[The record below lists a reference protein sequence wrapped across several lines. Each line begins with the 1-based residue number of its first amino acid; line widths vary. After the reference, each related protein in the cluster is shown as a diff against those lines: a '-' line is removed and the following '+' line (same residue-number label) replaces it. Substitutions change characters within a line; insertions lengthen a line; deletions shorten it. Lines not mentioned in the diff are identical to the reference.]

1 MSTPPITP
9 LGANGNGYVV
19 IPKWFVSFL
28 SFVVS
33 VVFAGAAV
41 WAWQMS
47 ADVSAIK
54 AEVRAQN
61 ELRSAELEDMRR
73 RLNRHDELFDRLWQ
87 RGERP

>member
-1 MSTPPITP
+1 MTQSVKSEHP
-9 LGANGNGYVV
+9 LGMNGNGFVV

-73 RLNRHDELFDRLWQ
+73 RLNRHDELFDRLW
-87 RGERP
+87 ERQ

>member
-1 MSTPPITP
+1 M
-9 LGANGNGYVV
+9 NGNGYVV

-33 VVFAGAAV
+33 VVFVAAAV
-41 WAWQMS
+41 WALQMS

-61 ELRSAELEDMRR
+61 ELRSAELEDIRR
-73 RLNRHDELFDRLWQ
+73 RLNRHDELIDRL
-87 RGERP
+87 RERP